1 MRQLYRPD
9 AGAGGVTLVRKLL
22 RSESGTG
29 MVEFAL
35 ILPLLSLLLIGLIET
50 GRYAAFSVRVSNA
63 ARAGAQFA
71 SIRPSVTAY
80 DRPGIVNAACADAGF
95 TCADS
100 STTNAMTVV
109 TNVNCQYTDGSADAT
124 CALPAKGSGVQ
135 RKMYVSVT
143 TSATF
148 TPIMQYPL
156 LPSSVPM
163 SASTTVEV
171 DQGQ

>member
-1 MRQLYRPD
+1 MRR
-9 AGAGGVTLVRKLL
+9 LL
-22 RSESGTG
+22 RNESGTG

-35 ILPLLSLLLIGLIET
+35 VLPLLSLLLIGLIET

-80 DRPGIVNAACADAGF
+80 DTSGIVNAACNDAGL
-95 TCADS
+95 TCSDS
-100 STTNAMTVV
+100 YASNKMTVV
-109 TNVNCQYTDGSADAT
+109 TSVTCQYTDGSSDPT
-124 CALPAKGSGVQ
+124 CALPAKNSGLQ
-135 RKMYVSVT
+135 RKMYVNVT
-143 TSATF
+143 TSASF
-148 TPIMQYPL
+148 TPIIQYPL

-163 SASTTVEV
+163 SAATTVEV